1 LTLQLRDVIIIS
13 MLMINLLMVSKESN
27 TVDSQDYDRT
37 QRIKDDIDA
46 LIHTMRLH
54 HRVVER
60 RIDGMGVHHSQHR
73 MLMRLSDLGRSASQ
87 KELADAMDV
96 SPACVAR
103 MLKPLTAAGLVE
115 KAGGVD
121 GRCNEISVSAAGMQ
135 LVEDSRAVFRQIG
148 EEMFVGLTEG
158 ELQLLGAL
166 LDKLKGN
173 LSNMDKGGMCEGTTD
188 PVERS

>member
-1 LTLQLRDVIIIS
+1 MAAEEREQQLH
-13 MLMINLLMVSKESN
+13 E
-27 TVDSQDYDRT
+27 TVDV
-37 QRIKDDIDA
+37 
-46 LIHTMRLH
+46 LIHVMRLH
-54 HRVVER
+54 HRIVER
-60 RIDGMGVHHSQHR
+60 RIDGLGVHHSQHR

-87 KELADAMDV
+87 KDLADAMDV

-115 KAGGVD
+115 KAGGAD
-121 GRCNEISVSAAGMQ
+121 GRCNEISVSATGMH

-148 EEMFVGLTEG
+148 EQMFDGLTEG
-158 ELQLLGAL
+158 EIQVLGAL

-173 LSNMDKGGMCEGTTD
+173 LSNMDKGGMGEGTHD

>member
-1 LTLQLRDVIIIS
+1 
-13 MLMINLLMVSKESN
+13 M
-27 TVDSQDYDRT
+27 DSPDYDRT
-37 QRIKDDIDA
+37 QRIKYDIDA

-115 KAGGVD
+115 KAGGAD
-121 GRCNEISVSAAGMQ
+121 GRCNEISVSPAGMQ
-135 LVEDSRAVFRQIG
+135 LVEDSKAVFRQIG
-148 EEMFVGLTEG
+148 EQMFEGLTED
-158 ELQLLGAL
+158 ELRTLGRLLER
-166 LDKLKGN
+166 LKEN
-173 LSNMDKGGMCEGTTD
+173 LTNMDKGGVGETA
-188 PVERS
+188 PEPIERS

>member
-1 LTLQLRDVIIIS
+1 MGS
-13 MLMINLLMVSKESN
+13 EE
-27 TVDSQDYDRT
+27 YERT

-60 RIDGMGVHHSQHR
+60 RIDGLGVHHSQHR
-73 MLMRLSDLGRSASQ
+73 MLMRLSCLGRSVSQ
-87 KELADAMDV
+87 RELADAIDV

-115 KAGGVD
+115 KTVGAD
-121 GRCNEISVSAAGMQ
+121 GRCNEISVSDTGMQ
-135 LVEDSRAVFRQIG
+135 LVEDSKAVFRQIG
-148 EEMFVGLTEG
+148 EQMFEGLTG
-158 ELQLLGAL
+158 DELQTLGGLLER
-166 LDKLKGN
+166 LKEN
-173 LSNMDKGGMCEGTTD
+173 LSNMDKGGAGETAPE

>member
-1 LTLQLRDVIIIS
+1 LTLQVRDVIIIS

-148 EEMFVGLTEG
+148 EEMFEGLTEG

>member
-1 LTLQLRDVIIIS
+1 
-13 MLMINLLMVSKESN
+13 M
-27 TVDSQDYDRT
+27 DSPDYDRT
-37 QRIKDDIDA
+37 QRIKADIDA

-60 RIDGMGVHHSQHR
+60 RIEGMGVHHSQHR
-73 MLMRLSDLGRSASQ
+73 LLMRLSDLGRSASQ

-103 MLKPLTAAGLVE
+103 MLKPMTAAGLVE
-115 KAGGVD
+115 KASGAD

-148 EEMFVGLTEG
+148 EQMFEGLTEG
-158 ELQLLGAL
+158 ELQTLGAL
-166 LDKLKGN
+166 LDKLKAN
-173 LSNMDKGGMCEGTTD
+173 LSNMDKGGMGESAPD

>member
-1 LTLQLRDVIIIS
+1 
-13 MLMINLLMVSKESN
+13 M
-27 TVDSQDYDRT
+27 DSPDYDRT
-37 QRIKDDIDA
+37 QRIKYDIDA

-73 MLMRLSDLGRSASQ
+73 MLMRLSNLGRSASQ

-115 KAGGVD
+115 KAGGAD
-121 GRCNEISVSAAGMQ
+121 GRCNEISLSFAGMQ

-148 EEMFVGLTEG
+148 EQMFEGLTEG
-158 ELQLLGAL
+158 ELQTLGGLLERLKENLTNMEKCGA
-166 LDKLKGN
+166 G
-173 LSNMDKGGMCEGTTD
+173 ETA
-188 PVERS
+188 PEPIERS

>member
-1 LTLQLRDVIIIS
+1 MTLQVRDVIIIS

-73 MLMRLSDLGRSASQ
+73 MLMRLSDLGSSASQ

-148 EEMFVGLTEG
+148 EEMFEGLTEG

>member
-1 LTLQLRDVIIIS
+1 
-13 MLMINLLMVSKESN
+13 
-27 TVDSQDYDRT
+27 VDSMDYDRG
-37 QRIKDDIDA
+37 QRIKYDIDG

-73 MLMRLSDLGRSASQ
+73 LLMRLSCLGHSASQ

-115 KAGGVD
+115 KAGGAD
-121 GRCNEISVSAAGMQ
+121 GRCNEISVSDAGMR

-148 EEMFVGLTEG
+148 EQMFEGLTEG
-158 ELQLLGAL
+158 ELQALGAM

-173 LSNMDKGGMCEGTTD
+173 LSNMDKGGMGQAASD

>member
-1 LTLQLRDVIIIS
+1 
-13 MLMINLLMVSKESN
+13 M
-27 TVDSQDYDRT
+27 DSLDHDRT
-37 QRIKDDIDA
+37 QRIKYDIDA
-46 LIHTMRLH
+46 LIHTIRLH

-87 KELADAMDV
+87 KDLADAMDV

-103 MLKPLTAAGLVE
+103 MLKSLTAAGLVE
-115 KAGGVD
+115 KVGGAD
-121 GRCNEISVSAAGMQ
+121 GRCNEISLSAAGMH

-148 EEMFVGLTEG
+148 EQMFDGLTEG
-158 ELQLLGAL
+158 EIQVLGAL

-173 LSNMDKGGMCEGTTD
+173 LSNMDRGGMGEGIPD
-188 PVERS
+188 PVERSCTRP